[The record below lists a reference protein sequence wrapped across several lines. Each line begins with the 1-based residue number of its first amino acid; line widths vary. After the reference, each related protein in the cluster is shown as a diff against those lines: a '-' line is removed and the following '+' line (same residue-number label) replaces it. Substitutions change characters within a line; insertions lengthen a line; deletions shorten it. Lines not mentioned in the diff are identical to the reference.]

1 MLAKAISVSGV
12 DSGFTSTTTP
22 PRLFG
27 QERQG
32 GGRVHQP
39 ARTHDQ
45 ADFRGLRAFRRLA
58 QDLGIEPFSKPHHV
72 RP

>member
-45 ADFRGLRAFRRLA
+45 ADFCPLHPFHRLS
-58 QDLGIEPFSKPHHV
+58 QDLGIESLSKPDDV